1 MGAFL
6 SITYDT
12 VKNNNNSQE
21 YYDLFQLRAK
31 ERIFFSWHIIG

>member
-12 VKNNNNSQE
+12 VKNNNSQE
-21 YYDLFQLRAK
+21 DYDLFQMRAK